1 MVWAEQSDSEA
12 VVSLL
17 ERAFDPL
24 ADQLPFLREIEAAI
38 AAQQVL
44 AVKMEGKLAA
54 ILFFETQ
61 GVASVV
67 RYWAVDG
74 RFRAKGA
81 GSALM
86 RRYLELHAAVKRFT
100 LWVVAN
106 NQNP

>member
-1 MVWAEQSDSEA
+1 MPKSGADRTVVWAEQSDSEA

-17 ERAFDPL
+17 ERAFIWSL
-24 ADQLPFLREIEAAI
+24 AHQLPFLREIEAAI

-67 RYWAVDG
+67 RYWAVDVDDFAPKARG
-74 RFRAKGA
+74 W
-81 GSALM
+81 
-86 RRYLELHAAVKRFT
+86 H
-100 LWVVAN
+100 
-106 NQNP
+106 